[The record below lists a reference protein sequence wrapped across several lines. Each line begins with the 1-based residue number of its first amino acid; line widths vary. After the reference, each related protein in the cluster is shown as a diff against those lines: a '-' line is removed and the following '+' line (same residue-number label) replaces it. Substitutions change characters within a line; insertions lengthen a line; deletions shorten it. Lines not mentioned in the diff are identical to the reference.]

1 MALAVVGWSPV
12 TMMTLIPAS
21 LHFVGSVVCGK
32 LLEQQ
37 NVNFGYDSAVGEFKD
52 LFEAGIID
60 PVKVVRTAL
69 NDAASIAGL
78 LTTTETVITDIPQP
92 ASPPAAGGGYAGM
105 GGAGMGGMGGMG

>member
-37 NVNFGYDSAVGEFKD
+37 NANFGYDAAVGEFKD

-78 LTTTETVITDIPQP
+78 LTTTETVITDIPQKAEAGGAP
-92 ASPPAAGGGYAGM
+92 GGGY
-105 GGAGMGGMGGMG
+105 GGAMGGMGGMG